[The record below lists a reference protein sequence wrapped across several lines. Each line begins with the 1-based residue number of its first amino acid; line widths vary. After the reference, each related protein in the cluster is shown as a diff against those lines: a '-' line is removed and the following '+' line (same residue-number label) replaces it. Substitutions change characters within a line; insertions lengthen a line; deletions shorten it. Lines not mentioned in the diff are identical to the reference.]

1 MKVLTEDN
9 FFNVKLSNQIA
20 IITLTRTNKLNALN
34 IELIEK
40 LKVELEKLDQLID
53 VSGIILRGTDKSF
66 IVGADINEMKNL
78 DSVTSRKFITLLHQ
92 LIHTIRHLNKPVI
105 SAVNGYCFGAGLEL
119 AISCDLLIASSEA
132 TFGMQEV
139 KIGIP
144 SVIEAALLPFVIGLQ
159 NTREMLLTGEVIDC
173 KKAKEI
179 GLVNLIVSHER
190 LLNQAIGF
198 TRKITENPRHS
209 VILQKQLINKWLE
222 NAGVNQSIKN
232 SIDSFG
238 LAFGYPETNERL
250 SHTLRND
257 K

>member
-1 MKVLTEDN
+1 MKILTEDN

-34 IELIEK
+34 TELIEK
-40 LKVELEKLDQLID
+40 LKVELEKLDQLMD
-53 VSGIILRGTDKSF
+53 VSGIVLTGTNKSF
-66 IVGADINEMKNL
+66 IVGADINEMENL
-78 DSVTSRKFITLLHQ
+78 DSVTSRMFITSLHQ

-179 GLVNLIVSHER
+179 GLVNLVVSHEG
-190 LLNQAIGF
+190 LLNQAIGL

-209 VILQKQLINKWLE
+209 VSLQKQLINKWLE

-250 SHTLRND
+250 AHTLRKD
-257 K
+257 E